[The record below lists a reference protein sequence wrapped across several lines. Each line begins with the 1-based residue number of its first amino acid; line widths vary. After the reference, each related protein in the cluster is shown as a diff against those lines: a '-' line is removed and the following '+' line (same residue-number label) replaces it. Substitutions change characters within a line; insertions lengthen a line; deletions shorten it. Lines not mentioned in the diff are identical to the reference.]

1 MGKAPP
7 KTSAMAD
14 KSKAQLRARQ
24 LLNRGAQLLEQGKSR
39 EAIAI
44 LERAHQLDSENV
56 PALINLGGAYVMAGR
71 HQEAVPLLEAARD
84 EEPENAM
91 IWINLGAAY
100 LGNPVLASDEQ
111 QMQAI
116 KAFEKALELNPA
128 APNVHYNLGLIFL
141 DRKELDL
148 AAAAFRRAVQ
158 VNPFDQDARN
168 WLSKLEEEAD
178 MGRAN
183 G

>member
-1 MGKAPP
+1 
-7 KTSAMAD
+7 MA
-14 KSKAQLRARQ
+14 SKKKNQAQLKARQ
-24 LLNRGAQLLEQGKSR
+24 LLNRGARLLEQGKSQ
-39 EAIAI
+39 EAVTI
-44 LERAHQLDSENV
+44 LERALQLDADSV
-56 PALINLGGAYVMAGR
+56 PALINLGGAYVMTGR

-100 LGNPVLASDEQ
+100 LGNPVLASAEQ

-116 KAFEKALELNPA
+116 RAFETALELNPA

-141 DRKELDL
+141 DRQETDL
-148 AAAAFRRAVQ
+148 AAAAFQQAVQ
-158 VNPFDQDARN
+158 VNPFDHDARN
-168 WLSKLEEEAD
+168 WLRKLEDEEED
-178 MGRAN
+178 VGKVD